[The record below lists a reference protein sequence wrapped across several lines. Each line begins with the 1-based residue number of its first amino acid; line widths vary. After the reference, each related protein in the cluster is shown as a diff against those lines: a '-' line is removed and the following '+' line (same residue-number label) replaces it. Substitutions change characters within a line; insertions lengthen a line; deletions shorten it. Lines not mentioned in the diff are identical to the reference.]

1 MNVVFIQQGSE
12 MTLWLLKIP
21 EKIVCIH
28 IFTVSIAK
36 TREYVAPVIGRP
48 KTVDDDVLI
57 KTITRL
63 SMAESSP
70 DSH

>member
-1 MNVVFIQQGSE
+1 

-28 IFTVSIAK
+28 IFTASIVK

-70 DSH
+70 DPH